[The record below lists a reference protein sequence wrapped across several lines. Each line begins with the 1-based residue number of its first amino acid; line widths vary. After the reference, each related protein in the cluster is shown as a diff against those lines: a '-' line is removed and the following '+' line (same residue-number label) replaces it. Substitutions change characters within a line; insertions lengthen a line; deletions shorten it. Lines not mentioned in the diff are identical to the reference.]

1 MNLRDHQLQ
10 KNNVVLIIIVVLAA
24 MLLIAGFVFY
34 ARPQTPKPA
43 PPETAIP
50 TQIQTETKPYEEE
63 VSFVVQDL
71 LDDIIS
77 DSETLTGELS
87 DVSGGSG
94 NGEAYVLRKAGKLWH
109 AVSAT
114 LPEPGPGTAYE
125 GWLVNKTPTLKFFST
140 GVMEKQQNGAYMISF
155 VSNNLYEGFNEV
167 VITLETVVDPTPEDH
182 ILEGIV
188 K

>member
-1 MNLRDHQLQ
+1 MSPGDHQLQ
-10 KNNVVLIIIVVLAA
+10 KGNVVLIIVVVLAVI
-24 MLLIAGFVFY
+24 LLIAGFVFY
-34 ARPQTPKPA
+34 SRPQA
-43 PPETAIP
+43 PETTTPEPEIP

-63 VSFVVQDL
+63 ISFVIQDL

-77 DSETLTGELS
+77 DPETLTGALS

-114 LPEPGPGTAYE
+114 LPKPEPGTVYE
-125 GWLVNKTPTLKFFST
+125 GWLVNKTSTNKFFST
-140 GVMEKQQNGAYMISF
+140 GVMEKQQNGAYVISF
-155 VSNNLYEGFNEV
+155 VSNNLYEEFNEV
-167 VITLETVVDPTPEDH
+167 VITLETVVNSTPEEH